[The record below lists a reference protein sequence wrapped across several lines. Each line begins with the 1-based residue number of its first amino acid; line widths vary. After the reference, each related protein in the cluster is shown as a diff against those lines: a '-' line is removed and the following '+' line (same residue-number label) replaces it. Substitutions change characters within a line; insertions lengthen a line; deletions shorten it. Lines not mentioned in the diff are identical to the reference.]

1 MWKPK
6 RNQGAVTSLSS
17 PVTSTGSPR
26 FASGQGFSSR
36 LTSSSSSQ
44 PRQNQQTP
52 QQRKPPPPGPE
63 LKPAGKS
70 FDKNVNDLHIGVSN
84 DNLLSAD
91 KMKNNHKSVQLAE
104 IYQKYSDLKTPSDNY
119 TDRNILLN
127 GSHEHL
133 MEDELPAGIQQMK
146 LHDNIYPKD
155 DDGLFS
161 DDDDDDDLAKVD
173 VRKIGMNNDGS
184 SQSLDPTLEP

>member
-1 MWKPK
+1 M
-6 RNQGAVTSLSS
+6 
-17 PVTSTGSPR
+17 
-26 FASGQGFSSR
+26 
-36 LTSSSSSQ
+36 
-44 PRQNQQTP
+44 
-52 QQRKPPPPGPE
+52 
-63 LKPAGKS
+63 
-70 FDKNVNDLHIGVSN
+70 
-84 DNLLSAD
+84 
-91 KMKNNHKSVQLAE
+91 QLAE

-173 VRKIGMNNDGS
+173 VRK
-184 SQSLDPTLEP
+184 LV

>member
-1 MWKPK
+1 M
-6 RNQGAVTSLSS
+6 
-17 PVTSTGSPR
+17 TSTGSPR

-91 KMKNNHKSVQLAE
+91 KMKIITNQ
-104 IYQKYSDLKTPSDNY
+104 
-119 TDRNILLN
+119 
-127 GSHEHL
+127 
-133 MEDELPAGIQQMK
+133 
-146 LHDNIYPKD
+146 
-155 DDGLFS
+155 
-161 DDDDDDDLAKVD
+161 
-173 VRKIGMNNDGS
+173 
-184 SQSLDPTLEP
+184 